1 MPHHMKHHK
10 RVTGKVQWGPSRR
23 GLALVWKSSKVSSSL
38 PWLSWLSTMI
48 GLSCLYFS
56 FFVSFFFFSKVF
68 FFNWSTVDL
77 QCCVSFK
84 CTAKGCVCVCV
95 CVFMYVHV
103 CVSGF
108 SHVWLFVTLWT
119 VACQNPL
126 PMGLARQEYLSGL
139 SCPPPRDL
147 PKLGIEPTSL
157 LSPALAGWFFTTS
170 STW

>member
-23 GLALVWKSSKVSSSL
+23 GLALVWNSSKVSSSL

-56 FFVSFFFFSKVF
+56 FFVSFFFSVKYF
-68 FFNWSTVDL
+68 FLIEVQLIYNAVL
-77 QCCVSFK
+77 VSSVQQR
-84 CTAKGCVCVCV
+84 AVCVCV
-95 CVFMYVHV
+95 CVFMYFHV

-126 PMGLARQEYLSGL
+126 PMGFARQEYLSGL